1 MDANAENTGQ
11 HRHKNKLGNCHAVS
25 RRMAVPQKRETNMKR
40 IHIAFA
46 SLAVLGILA
55 LVTVARGIGGGVTA
69 AEDDRF
75 RINGTTL
82 IKYLGTDTY
91 VNIPDTITTIG
102 DEAFSGN
109 ETLTSLT
116 IPDSVT
122 RISYNAFKNCTAL
135 TGVILPDSVEQVGPG
150 AFEGCTS
157 LTSVEI
163 GENVSSWGSGV
174 FANCDSLATVS
185 IDRDNEYLTYYNG
198 AIYNGNMTMLYQV
211 LPAREGENYA
221 MPETVEQIDTYA
233 FWNLQNTKNV
243 MVSRKVAAIPR
254 QAMSSMGSV
263 ENAVIQNP
271 TTGIGEK
278 AFANNANLKQV
289 VIPASVVNIDR
300 KAFSGSP
307 ELKIYTSKSS
317 TADTFGR
324 NHEIPVIYEAEY
336 PTDFMDSNTGLE
348 EKPNVGNA
356 SGGSTDTAT
365 TTNPT
370 TTDNDRQP
378 TPPGSNTGSTDQ
390 DDQQTAQNPSEFQ
403 STEGYIHPL
412 DVPEPDNV
420 IGKTVI
426 VAGRAVVLMDNRR
439 GQVYG
444 IPGGVKADV
453 VPEGSA
459 SQDQTL
465 TGSQE
470 EGSTS
475 ITVNVQSS
483 ASAKD
488 NSIAQRKFYKK
499 SDLTGYEIGE
509 EIEKIGRLAFAESG
523 LKSIVIPD
531 NVTEIEY
538 GAFLS
543 CKDLADITIPDTVT
557 DIGTKAFE
565 GTAWL
570 NNWKNESSD
579 DDFLIVGDGI
589 LLAYR
594 GNDAH
599 VEIPEGVKQI
609 GSEVF
614 KGHTEI
620 LDVAVPAS
628 VNKICAEAFRNCSAL
643 TGLTGCEGLKTVVRG
658 AFYGTQ
664 ISEEDFHK

>member
-1 MDANAENTGQ
+1 
-11 HRHKNKLGNCHAVS
+11 
-25 RRMAVPQKRETNMKR
+25 MKR
-40 IHIAFA
+40 IHIAIASFA
-46 SLAVLGILA
+46 LLGILA

-69 AEDDRF
+69 AGDDRF

-82 IKYLGTDTY
+82 VKYLGTDTY
-91 VNIPDTITTIG
+91 VSIPDTITTIS

-122 RISYNAFKNCTAL
+122 QISYNAFKNCTAL
-135 TGVILPDSVEQVGPG
+135 TRVIIPDSVEKVGPG
-150 AFEGCTS
+150 AFEGCTA

-174 FANCDSLATVS
+174 FANCSSLATVT
-185 IDRDNEYLTYYNG
+185 IDQDNEYLTYYNG

-211 LPAREGENYA
+211 LPAREGDNYV
-221 MPETVEQIDTYA
+221 MPDTVESIDTYA

-243 MVSRKVAAIPR
+243 MVSDKVVSIPK

-263 ENAVIQNP
+263 ENVVIQNM
-271 TTGIGEK
+271 TTGIGER
-278 AFANNANLKQV
+278 AVANNANLKQV

-307 ELKIYTSKSS
+307 NVKIYTSKSS
-317 TADTFGR
+317 TADTFGQ
-324 NHEIPVIYEAEY
+324 NNNIPVIYEAEY
-336 PTDFMDSNTGLE
+336 PTDFMDSNAGLE
-348 EKPNVGNA
+348 EKPNVGD
-356 SGGSTDTAT
+356 GSTG
-365 TTNPT
+365 NNGQQ
-370 TTDNDRQP
+370 TTDNNS
-378 TPPGSNTGSTDQ
+378 GSTGNNGQQTTGNNTGS
-390 DDQQTAQNPSEFQ
+390 DQQTTQNSSDFPG
-403 STEGYIHPL
+403 TEGYIHPL
-412 DVPEPDNV
+412 DVPENNDV

-426 VAGRAVVLMDNRR
+426 VGGRAVVLMDNHR

-444 IPGGVKADV
+444 IPNNA
-453 VPEGSA
+453 SA
-459 SQDQTL
+459 EIVDEVSDRQGQTQS
-465 TGSQE
+465 GAAGE
-470 EGSTS
+470 ENTS

-483 ASAKD
+483 SVAD
-488 NSIAQRKFYKK
+488 EDSIAQRKFYKQK
-499 SDLTGYEIGE
+499 DLTTYDIGGN
-509 EIEKIGRLAFAESG
+509 IKTIGRLAFSESG

-538 GAFLS
+538 GAFMS
-543 CKDLADITIPDTVT
+543 CVDLTDVTIPDSVSA
-557 DIGTKAFE
+557 IGTKAFE

-570 NNWKNESSD
+570 NNWKNSD
-579 DDFLIVGDGI
+579 AEGDFLIVGDGI

-594 GNDAH
+594 GNEEH
-599 VEIPEGVKQI
+599 VEIPDGVKQI

-628 VNKICAEAFRNCSAL
+628 VDKICAEAFRNCSSL
-643 TGLTGCEGLKTVVRG
+643 TGLTGCEGLRTVVRG

-664 ISEEDFHK
+664 ISEDDFRR

>member
-1 MDANAENTGQ
+1 M
-11 HRHKNKLGNCHAVS
+11 KK
-25 RRMAVPQKRETNMKR
+25 MNMVR
-40 IHIAFA
+40 PTIAIA

-55 LVTVARGIGGGVTA
+55 LVTFARGIGGGVTA

-82 IKYLGTDTY
+82 TKYLGTDTY
-91 VNIPDTITTIG
+91 VSIPDTITAIG

-122 RISYNAFKNCTAL
+122 QISYNAFKNCTAL
-135 TGVILPDSVEQVGPG
+135 TRVIIPDSVEKVGPG
-150 AFEGCTS
+150 AFEGCTE

-174 FANCDSLATVS
+174 FANCNSLAAVS
-185 IDRDNEYLTYYNG
+185 IDTDNEYLTYYNG

-211 LPAREGENYA
+211 LPAREGDNYV
-221 MPETVEQIDTYA
+221 MPDTVESIDTYA
-233 FWNLQNTKNV
+233 FWNLQNAKNV
-243 MVSRKVAAIPR
+243 MVSDKVAGIPK

-263 ENAVIQNP
+263 ENVVIQNP

-278 AFANNANLKQV
+278 SIANNANLKQV

-300 KAFSGSP
+300 KAFAGSP
-307 ELKIYTSKSS
+307 NMKIYTSKSS

-324 NHEIPVIYEAEY
+324 NNNIPVIYEAEY

-348 EKPNVGNA
+348 EKPNVGD
-356 SGGSTDTAT
+356 GSSTTPGTTA
-365 TTNPT
+365 
-370 TTDNDRQP
+370 
-378 TPPGSNTGSTDQ
+378 
-390 DDQQTAQNPSEFQ
+390 DDQQTTGNSTGSTGNDQQTTQNPSGIQ
-403 STEGYIHPL
+403 GTEGYVHPL
-412 DVPEPDNV
+412 DVPEEKDV

-426 VAGRAVVLMDNRR
+426 VAGKAVVLMDNHK

-444 IPGGVKADV
+444 IPNSVAADV
-453 VPEGSA
+453 VTEDSE
-459 SQDQTL
+459 DQT
-465 TGSQE
+465 Q
-470 EGSTS
+470 TS
-475 ITVNVQSS
+475 ITVTVESS
-483 ASAKD
+483 NSAD
-488 NSIAQRKFYKK
+488 DDSIAQRKFYKQK
-499 SDLTGYEIGE
+499 NLTEYTIDET
-509 EIEKIGRLAFAESG
+509 IEKIGRLAFSESG
-523 LKSIVIPD
+523 LKAIVIPD

-538 GAFLS
+538 GAFMS
-543 CKDLADITIPDTVT
+543 CANLADVTIPDTVAA
-557 DIGTKAFE
+557 IGTKAFE

-570 NNWKNESSD
+570 DSWKKGEGD

-594 GNDAH
+594 GSAEH
-599 VEIPEGVKQI
+599 VEIPDGVKQI

-614 KGHTEI
+614 KGHSEI

-628 VNKICAEAFRNCSAL
+628 VEKICAEAFRNCGSL
-643 TGLTGCEGLKTVVRG
+643 TGLTGCEGLRTVVRG

-664 ISEEDFHK
+664 ISEDDFKK